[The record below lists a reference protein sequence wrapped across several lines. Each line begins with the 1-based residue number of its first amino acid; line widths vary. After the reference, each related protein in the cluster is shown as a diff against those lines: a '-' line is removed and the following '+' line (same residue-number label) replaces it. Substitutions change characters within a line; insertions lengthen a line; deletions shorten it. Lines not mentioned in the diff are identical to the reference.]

1 MCIVL
6 KSDTSFHQRVR
17 LHPLHHRQRPGLP
30 PDEPKNPI
38 NVSFLHGDFMCNRK
52 FSIVLGLQARGLGQR
67 ECPRPQREE
76 CRKDGLKSKYA
87 EKVRVQKG
95 EWKLRHVLM
104 VGARLI
110 PFTGIFTVRLYKA
123 PGDLNDFSFISDIIN
138 ETLRECGVWTF
149 SFNRNKHDIVH
160 HDGETMSVRSTLTDN
175 SHIYTLTYM
184 LLHQVPDIHSDHNNI
199 IIVYPTRSLL

>member
-1 MCIVL
+1 M
-6 KSDTSFHQRVR
+6 
-17 LHPLHHRQRPGLP
+17 
-30 PDEPKNPI
+30 
-38 NVSFLHGDFMCNRK
+38 
-52 FSIVLGLQARGLGQR
+52 
-67 ECPRPQREE
+67 
-76 CRKDGLKSKYA
+76 
-87 EKVRVQKG
+87 
-95 EWKLRHVLM
+95 
-104 VGARLI
+104 
-110 PFTGIFTVRLYKA
+110 
-123 PGDLNDFSFISDIIN
+123 NDFSFISDIIN